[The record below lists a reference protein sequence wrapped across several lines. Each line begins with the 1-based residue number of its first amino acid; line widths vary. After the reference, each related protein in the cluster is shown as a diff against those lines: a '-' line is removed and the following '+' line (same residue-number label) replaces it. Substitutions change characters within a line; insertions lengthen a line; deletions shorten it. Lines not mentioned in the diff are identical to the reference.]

1 MTFIKKRKRFKLRV
15 PLMGVETVT
24 DVPTFVKRIAELK
37 RDQVEQG
44 NENDL
49 LFRGQPCD
57 KPLLPKLGRIT
68 PKGVRGEIERLIMDK
83 FERESLPFLE
93 FTPKNQWDLLALA
106 QHHGLPTR
114 LLDWTHSAVA
124 ALWFV
129 VGNPPQKTADGRG
142 LENGVVWALCAG
154 LEDFKLDTS
163 TTNPLDNKLRTL
175 IFRPKAISRRIIAQ
189 SAVFTVHKL
198 LNERSNFLALDEN
211 SRYRK
216 KLLKLIIPPDA
227 FAGMRKDLNLFNV
240 NAASVFPDLGGLCS
254 HLLWRY
260 TKFDDETE
268 THLKK
273 TESEGVLSGGSFAPK
288 LLRVPKLR

>member
-1 MTFIKKRKRFKLRV
+1 
-15 PLMGVETVT
+15 MGVETVT

-37 RDQVEQG
+37 RIQVERG

-57 KPLLPKLGRIT
+57 KSLLPKLGRIT
-68 PKGVRGEIERLIMDK
+68 PKGKRGEIERLIMDK

-124 ALWFV
+124 ALWFAV
-129 VGNPPQKTADGRG
+129 RNPPQKTADGSG
-142 LENGVVWALCAG
+142 LDRGVVWALCAD

-175 IFRPKAISRRIIAQ
+175 IFRPKAISRRIVAQ
-189 SAVFTVHKL
+189 SAVFTVHRL
-198 LNERSNFLALDEN
+198 LDKSSNFLALDEN
-211 SRYRK
+211 SMYRK

-227 FAGMRKDLNLFNV
+227 FAGMRKDLDLFNV
-240 NAASVFPDLGGLCS
+240 NAASVFPDLDGLCS

-260 TKFDDETE
+260 TKFEDEAE
-268 THLKK
+268 TPLGK
-273 TESEGVLSGGSFAPK
+273 TESEGVLSGGSIDPN
-288 LLRVPKLR
+288 LLGLLKPWGRAK